1 MALAQSWHEIRI
13 VFKNMRIQY
22 PRLDA
27 AHIIF
32 DDLRRSRSDVQG
44 EQDFVTCFAPSQAG
58 KSTIVRSYI
67 EKRVVPDC
75 IERGL
80 FAPDTAI
87 KTIIANQH
95 LVLHVT
101 LNDKASKRSVASDIL
116 TALGDPTPTTGSG
129 DTLLQRAY
137 DLCRKMGVELIVL
150 DEVQHLQ
157 GKTPRDMSEGSSAS
171 NTLKVM
177 LIRGLVPFVFMGTEA
192 ASALLEDK
200 QFSFREAGSLN
211 ISKFDSANV
220 EDYQTFRNYC
230 GKTGILLQERGLFE
244 ERSSFVSDFIVDC
257 IFEVSGG
264 LLGIAS
270 RLIMHAAK
278 RAWEEKVRQ
287 VTVDHLEY
295 ATDFWAI
302 RKLALLNRNPFRE
315 KPLRQLTPPAHQIRV
330 REA

>member
-1 MALAQSWHEIRI
+1 MALAKSWHDIRV

-22 PRLDA
+22 PRLEA
-27 AHIIF
+27 AHAIL
-32 DDLRRSRSDVQG
+32 DDLRRSRSDVPG

-58 KSTIVRSYI
+58 KSTIIRSYI

-80 FAPDTAI
+80 FARGTPFR
-87 KTIIANQH
+87 TIVENQH

-116 TALGDPTPTTGSG
+116 TALGDPTPARGSG

-157 GKTPRDMSEGSSAS
+157 GKTPKDMCEGSSAT

-177 LIRGLVPFVFMGTEA
+177 LIRGLVPFVFMGTDA

-211 ISKFDSANV
+211 ISELDLRSD
-220 EDYQTFRNYC
+220 EDYDTFQKYC
-230 GKTGILLQERGLFE
+230 GKTGIYLQEKGLFE
-244 ERSSFVSDFIVDC
+244 ERSNFVSSSTVDFL
-257 IFEVSGG
+257 FEVSGG

-270 RLIMHAAK
+270 RLMMHAAK
-278 RAWEEKVRQ
+278 NAWEKNARQ

-295 ATDFWAI
+295 ATDVWAI
-302 RKLALLNRNPFRE
+302 RRLGLLNHNPFRE
-315 KPLRQLTPPAHQIRV
+315 MPRKELTSVSTLDPLV
-330 REA
+330 EF